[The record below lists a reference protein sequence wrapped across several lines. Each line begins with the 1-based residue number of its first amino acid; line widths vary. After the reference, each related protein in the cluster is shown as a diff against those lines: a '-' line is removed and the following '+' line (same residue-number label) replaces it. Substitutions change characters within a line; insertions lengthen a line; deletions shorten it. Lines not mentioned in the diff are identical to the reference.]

1 MEEEDRIEE
10 EELDIKDLAD
20 SSIEDENKSMFDMN
34 EFNFP
39 EIDFDS
45 TEMELEDQIKEE
57 EDNEEGEEIS
67 VRSESES
74 QVDEVEI
81 DSQATEQGLAIQEE
95 EEQEEIPDMSPME
108 EMLVEDE
115 EEPENNF
122 SVDEVKIDFQAT
134 EQGLA
139 IQEEAQDYGVTVA
152 EKTEVAIIETVAT
165 DRLSDIRK
173 EYEAFGLQPPVTDS
187 VHRAETAK
195 EGRGIQA
202 ASPMDF
208 DVDKLPPM
216 GAGVLPTS
224 SAFFKVQGG
233 PNIKIGDNPYGYG

>member
-45 TEMELEDQIKEE
+45 TEMELQDQIKEE
-57 EDNEEGEEIS
+57 EENEEGEEIS

-74 QVDEVEI
+74 Q
-81 DSQATEQGLAIQEE
+81 
-95 EEQEEIPDMSPME
+95 EEIPDMSPME
-108 EMLVEDE
+108 EMLIEDE

-139 IQEEAQDYGVTVA
+139 IQEKAQDYGVTVA

-187 VHRAETAK
+187 VQRAETAK
-195 EGRGIQA
+195 EGRGVQA

>member
-74 QVDEVEI
+74 
-81 DSQATEQGLAIQEE
+81 
-95 EEQEEIPDMSPME
+95 QEEIPDMSPME

>member
-57 EDNEEGEEIS
+57 EENEEGEEIS

-74 QVDEVEI
+74 
-81 DSQATEQGLAIQEE
+81 
-95 EEQEEIPDMSPME
+95 QEEIPDMSPME

-122 SVDEVKIDFQAT
+122 SVDEVEIDSQAT

>member
-57 EDNEEGEEIS
+57 EENEEGEEIS

-74 QVDEVEI
+74 
-81 DSQATEQGLAIQEE
+81 
-95 EEQEEIPDMSPME
+95 QEEIPDMSPME